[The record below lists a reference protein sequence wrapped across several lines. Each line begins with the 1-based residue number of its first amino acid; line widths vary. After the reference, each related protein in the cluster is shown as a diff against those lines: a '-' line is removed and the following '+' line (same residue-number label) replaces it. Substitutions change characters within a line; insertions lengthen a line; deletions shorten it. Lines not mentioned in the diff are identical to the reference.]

1 MALLLAA
8 RDVSEPGWELAGI
21 ELAIRAAARPPEQ
34 CGVTD
39 AGLCHGTAGL
49 AHLYGRMYQLTG
61 EGVLADAAVSWAERT
76 VALCGPA
83 VDAMAAG
90 QPAATTPDR
99 PWNGQGLLEGAAGI
113 ALALLAASLPAE
125 PVWDQMLLVSTG
137 LDATV
142 SAR

>member
-1 MALLLAA
+1 
-8 RDVSEPGWELAGI
+8 
-21 ELAIRAAARPPEQ
+21 
-34 CGVTD
+34 
-39 AGLCHGTAGL
+39 
-49 AHLYGRMYQLTG
+49 
-61 EGVLADAAVSWAERT
+61 
-76 VALCGPA
+76 
-83 VDAMAAG
+83 MAAG